1 VLLAALAVAGG
12 AGALSMFTT
21 VALPGPGDAAAWLQ
35 AHRPVSLA
43 LDAAALLLAY
53 LTAAG
58 RRV

>member
-1 VLLAALAVAGG
+1 MV
-12 AGALSMFTT
+12 TT

-35 AHRPVSLA
+35 AHRPVGLA
-43 LDAAALLLAY
+43 LDASALLLAY